1 MFYNAA
7 LGGLIMK
14 SQRNDPFDRL
24 EDLDAL
30 GAIKAWLAG
39 DFGYGEEN
47 ILMLAIRR
55 DTDIDLSDSEI
66 KEIFCE
72 AIEDDREPMDILL
85 ELLRADSGSEG
96 MSPSS
101 LKPR

>member
-1 MFYNAA
+1 
-7 LGGLIMK
+7 MK
-14 SQRNDPFDRL
+14 PKDNDPFDRL
-24 EDLDAL
+24 ETLDAL

-39 DFGYGEEN
+39 DFGHGEEN

-55 DTDIDLSDSEI
+55 GTDIDLSDSEI

-72 AIEDDREPMDILL
+72 AIEDEREPMRVLQ
-85 ELLRADSGSEG
+85 ELIRADSSSEG

-101 LKPR
+101 LRPR

>member
-1 MFYNAA
+1 
-7 LGGLIMK
+7 MK
-14 SQRNDPFDRL
+14 QQGNDPFDRL

-30 GAIKAWLAG
+30 AAIKAWLAG

-47 ILMLAIRR
+47 ILILAIRR

-72 AIEDDREPMDILL
+72 AIEDDREPMHVLQ
-85 ELLRADSGSEG
+85 ELIRADRGSEG

>member
-1 MFYNAA
+1 
-7 LGGLIMK
+7 MK
-14 SQRNDPFDRL
+14 PKSNDPSDRL
-24 EDLDAL
+24 DNLDAL
-30 GAIKAWLAG
+30 AAIKAWLAG

-72 AIEDDREPMDILL
+72 AIADDREPMDILQ
-85 ELLRADSGSEG
+85 ELIRADSGSEG

>member
-1 MFYNAA
+1 
-7 LGGLIMK
+7 MK
-14 SQRNDPFDRL
+14 PKDNDPFDRL
-24 EDLDAL
+24 KTLDAL

-55 DTDIDLSDSEI
+55 DTDIDLSDREI

-72 AIEDDREPMDILL
+72 AIEDELEPMTILHQ
-85 ELLRADSGSEG
+85 LLKADSGSEG
-96 MSPSS
+96 TSP
-101 LKPR
+101 

>member
-1 MFYNAA
+1 MFYTAA

-14 SQRNDPFDRL
+14 SQGNDPFDRL

-39 DFGYGEEN
+39 DFGCGEEN

-72 AIEDDREPMDILL
+72 AIEDEREPMDVFQ
-85 ELLRADSGSEG
+85 ELIRADSGSEG

>member
-1 MFYNAA
+1 
-7 LGGLIMK
+7 MK
-14 SQRNDPFDRL
+14 PKSNDPPDRL
-24 EDLDAL
+24 QALDAL
-30 GAIKAWLAG
+30 GAITAWLAG
-39 DFGYGEEN
+39 DFGYSEEH
-47 ILMLAIRR
+47 ILIHAIRR

-72 AIEDDREPMDILL
+72 AIEDVREPMDILQ
-85 ELLRADSGSEG
+85 ELVRADSGSEG

>member
-1 MFYNAA
+1 
-7 LGGLIMK
+7 MK
-14 SQRNDPFDRL
+14 SQGNDPSDRL
-24 EDLDAL
+24 DNLDAL
-30 GAIKAWLAG
+30 AAIKAWLAG

-55 DTDIDLSDSEI
+55 DTDINLSDSEI

-72 AIEDDREPMDILL
+72 AIEDGREPIDILQ
-85 ELLRADSGSEG
+85 ELIRSDSGSEG
-96 MSPSS
+96 MSPSA

>member
-1 MFYNAA
+1 M
-7 LGGLIMK
+7 MK
-14 SQRNDPFDRL
+14 SKNNDPCDRL
-24 EDLDAL
+24 ENLDAL
-30 GAIKAWLAG
+30 AAIKAWLAG

-47 ILMLAIRR
+47 VLILAIRR

-72 AIEDDREPMDILL
+72 AIEDDRAPMDILQ
-85 ELLRADSGSEG
+85 ELIRADSGSEG

>member
-1 MFYNAA
+1 
-7 LGGLIMK
+7 MK
-14 SQRNDPFDRL
+14 PQGNNPCNRL
-24 EDLDAL
+24 DNLDAL

-39 DFGYGEEN
+39 DYGYAEEN

-72 AIEDDREPMDILL
+72 AIEDELEPMTILHQ
-85 ELLRADSGSEG
+85 LLKADSGSEG
-96 MSPSS
+96 TSPSS
-101 LKPR
+101 LKPQ